1 MPEYTPPPGSGG
13 GGGGGGSITLDEAYD
28 NGNTI
33 TVTDSSTP
41 VKLTGTSA
49 PLLYLS
55 GSAQPQAN
63 IVGTTTNT
71 AQVRLTSNSINHD
84 IEANSAGTLTI
95 KGEKNLNLQVGV
107 TSPGS
112 GEGEVSIVPSD
123 SKMVIIPDGKAGLSI
138 GDAPPTFGGNSLSV
152 GSSHVEASAGSLVVG
167 TSCAAATN
175 SLSVGDTNT
184 AVAGSVCFGSRS
196 ENGGLY
202 DTAPVIAL
210 ANNNSV
216 ALTYSPNTVVIDS
229 GDQTP
234 ETGLA
239 PGSPSVEPI
248 GGDAGSLS
256 GVGNIYLDSGS
267 VGSGNADYAEMF
279 EWNDGNTNNAD
290 RRGFFVS
297 LTNGNKI
304 EVGNSDVIGV
314 VSSRAVI
321 VGDAAE
327 ISWHGRYERDE
338 FGRIEYDVID
348 NQRVPR
354 QNSSFDP
361 KQRYKPR
368 RARKEWG
375 TIGLLGKLYVRSAQA
390 LTAGNK
396 CSANS
401 SGYAVSGNDY
411 RILKVIRQPTP
422 SLYGIIEILMK

>member
-28 NGNTI
+28 NGNEI
-33 TVTDSSTP
+33 TVTGSSTP
-41 VKLTGTSA
+41 VKISGTTA
-49 PLLYLS
+49 PLLLIEGNS
-55 GSAQPQAN
+55 SS
-63 IVGTTTNT
+63 T
-71 AQVRLTSNSINHD
+71 AQVQLRSNSQKHFL
-84 IEANSAGTLTI
+84 EAESSGLLSVT
-95 KGEKNLNLQVGV
+95 GQKNLTLGVAV
-107 TSPGS
+107 TSPGA
-112 GEGEVSIVPSD
+112 GEGEVTIGPSD
-123 SKMVIIPDGKAGLSI
+123 GKMVIIPDGKAGLSI

-229 GDQTP
+229 GSQNP
-234 ETGLA
+234 ETGAA

-248 GGDAGSLS
+248 GSDAGTLS
-256 GVGNIYLDSGS
+256 GIGNIYLDSGS
-267 VGSGNADYAEMF
+267 VGTNNADYAEMF

-304 EVGNSDVIGV
+304 VVGNSDVIGV
-314 VSSRAVI
+314 VSSRPVI
-321 VGDAAE
+321 IGDAAE
-327 ISWHGRYERDE
+327 ISWTGRYERDE
-338 FGRIEYDVID
+338 FGGILYDVID
-348 NQRVPR
+348 NQKVPR
-354 QNSSFDP
+354 QSSNFDP

-411 RILKVIRQPTP
+411 RILRVIRQPTP

>member
-1 MPEYTPPPGSGG
+1 MPEYTPPPGSG

-33 TVTDSSTP
+33 SVDSGGTTP
-41 VKLTGTSA
+41 VTI
-49 PLLYLS
+49 S
-55 GSAQPQAN
+55 GSTTQVV
-63 IVGTTTNT
+63 IEGTTTST
-71 AQVRLTSNSINHD
+71 ARLELRSNSIKNFID
-84 IEANSAGTLTI
+84 ADSNGLLAVEGQNNLTLAVLT
-95 KGEKNLNLQVGV
+95 
-107 TSPGS
+107 TTPGG
-112 GEGEVSIVPSD
+112 GEGEVTISPSD
-123 SKMVIIPDGKAGLSI
+123 GKAAIIPDGKAGLAI
-138 GDAPPTFGGNSLSV
+138 GDIPATFGGNSL
-152 GSSHVEASAGSLVVG
+152 AVG
-167 TSCAAATN
+167 TSIIEASSASLAVGTECAASDN
-175 SLSVGDTNT
+175 SLAVGNRNT
-184 AVAGSVCFGSRS
+184 AVQGSVCFGDRA

-202 DTAPVIAL
+202 ESAPVIAL

-234 ETGLA
+234 ETGAA

-248 GGDAGSLS
+248 GSDAGSLS
-256 GVGNIYLDSGS
+256 GIGNIYLDSGS

-279 EWNDGNTNNAD
+279 EWDDGNTNNAD

-411 RILKVIRQPTP
+411 RVLKVIRQPTP